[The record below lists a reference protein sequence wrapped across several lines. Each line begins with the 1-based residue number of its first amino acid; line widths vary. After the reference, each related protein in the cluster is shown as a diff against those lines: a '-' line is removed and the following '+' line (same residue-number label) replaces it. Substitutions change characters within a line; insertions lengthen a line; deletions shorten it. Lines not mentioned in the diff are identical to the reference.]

1 MKKTEPK
8 ARYREKQKA
17 QTRALILETA
27 RNMFDELGYEK
38 TTLRKVAA
46 KAGISHGAI
55 LKHFENKSD
64 ILACALY
71 DVIKKQGE
79 KAFDSVPENATVQ
92 EQFLYIAE
100 QLFRYYS
107 LNPGLSSTLIKHNL
121 FITGEWA
128 TKFDEQT
135 GRFMDKLT
143 DLIEQAKQRKEIKKN
158 ADSELITMSFFSH
171 YIFVLITCLKE
182 TDFDHGIKMLE
193 KLLEQTIS
201 GSRL

>member
-143 DLIEQAKQRKEIKKN
+143 DLIEQAKKRKEIKKN

-171 YIFVLITCLKE
+171 YIFVLIICLKE

-193 KLLEQTIS
+193 KLFEQTIS